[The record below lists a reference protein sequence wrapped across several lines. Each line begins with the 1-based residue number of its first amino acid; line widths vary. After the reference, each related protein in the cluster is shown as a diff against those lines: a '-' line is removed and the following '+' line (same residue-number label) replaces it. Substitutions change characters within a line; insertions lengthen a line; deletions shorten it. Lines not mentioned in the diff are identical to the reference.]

1 MRRLLFIFSLS
12 LLFGAILLSVI
23 GRDSGYVL
31 IAWGKTSI
39 EMSLWMAMII
49 FLASLYAIL
58 FLMKLVYSLRYWLAN
73 WKLGRQQ
80 KLTTKGWM
88 DYAEGEWHRAVNS
101 FLKAAPKA
109 GASFSNYLM
118 AARAAN
124 EMGDQNKAEEI
135 LQQAEQQAPK
145 AHIAINLTRAE
156 IQLQNRQWH
165 ECLTTLTYIRRKS
178 PRHRAMLMMLRTVYT
193 KLRQW
198 ENLQVLASD
207 MRRAK
212 VLDEHQL
219 AALER
224 EAIEH
229 LLIDAADDVGK
240 DSHPLQKLDAAWQRL
255 PKASQQSRAMILQ
268 YAKGLSAFG
277 AEAKAEELLRT
288 TIKELFNINDVSD
301 ELIALYGRIRGADP
315 SRQLATAEVW
325 SRSLPN
331 NAAILLALG
340 RLSLRNKTWEKAK
353 HYFENS
359 LRLDDSAETNLELG
373 RLLVAMNDIE
383 RGKKHLE
390 KGLRKNHILPVLPL
404 P

>member
-1 MRRLLFIFSLS
+1 MRRLLLIFSLS
-12 LLFGAILLSVI
+12 IFLGAVLLSII

-31 IAWGKTSI
+31 IALGKTSV
-39 EMSLWMAMII
+39 EMSLWMAVII
-49 FLASLYAIL
+49 FLASLYLIL

-73 WKLGRQQ
+73 WRLGRQQ

-124 EMGDQNKAEEI
+124 EMGDQAKAEDI
-135 LQQAEQQAPK
+135 LQQAEQTAPK

-156 IQLQNRQWH
+156 IQLQNRQWR
-165 ECLTTLTYIRRKS
+165 ECLTTLTQIRRKS

-198 ENLQVLASD
+198 ENLQTLASD
-207 MRRAK
+207 MLRAK
-212 VLDEHQL
+212 VLDEKQQADL
-219 AALER
+219 QR

-229 LLIDAADDVGK
+229 MLIDAADDVGK
-240 DSHPLQKLDAAWQRL
+240 DAHPLQKLDAAWQRL
-255 PKASQQSRAMILQ
+255 PKASQQSQSMILQ

-277 AEAKAEELLRT
+277 AEGKAEELLRLS
-288 TIKELFNINDVSD
+288 IKDNMSD
-301 ELIALYGRIRGADP
+301 ELIALYGCIRGNDVA
-315 SRQLATAEVW
+315 RQLATAEVW
-325 SRSLPN
+325 SRNLQN
-331 NAAILLALG
+331 NPVMSLALG
-340 RLSLRNKTWEKAK
+340 RLSLRNKSWEKAK
-353 HYFENS
+353 HYFEAC
-359 LRLDDSAETNLELG
+359 LRLGDNAEANMELG
-373 RLLVAMNDIE
+373 RLLIAMNDIE

-390 KGLRKNHILPVLPL
+390 KGLSKNHILPVLPL

>member
-1 MRRLLFIFSLS
+1 MDGGDYF
-12 LLFGAILLSVI
+12 
-23 GRDSGYVL
+23 
-31 IAWGKTSI
+31 
-39 EMSLWMAMII
+39 
-49 FLASLYAIL
+49 
-58 FLMKLVYSLRYWLAN
+58 WLAN
-73 WKLGRQQ
+73 WRLGRQQ

-124 EMGDQNKAEEI
+124 EMGDQAKAEEI
-135 LQQAEQQAPK
+135 LQQAEQTAPK

-156 IQLQNRQWH
+156 IQLQNRQWR
-165 ECLTTLTYIRRKS
+165 ECLTTLTHIRRKS

-198 ENLQVLASD
+198 ENLQTLASD
-207 MRRAK
+207 MLRAK
-212 VLDEHQL
+212 VLDEKQQADL
-219 AALER
+219 QR

-229 LLIDAADDVGK
+229 MLIDAADDLGK
-240 DSHPLQKLDAAWQRL
+240 DAHPLQKLDAAWQRL
-255 PKASQQSRAMILQ
+255 PKASQQSQAMILQ

-277 AEAKAEELLRT
+277 AEGKAEELLRLS
-288 TIKELFNINDVSD
+288 IKDNMSD
-301 ELIALYGRIRGADP
+301 ELIALYGRIRGNDV

-331 NAAILLALG
+331 NAVMLLALG
-340 RLSLRNKTWEKAK
+340 RLSLRNKAWEKAK
-353 HYFENS
+353 HYFES
-359 LRLDDSAETNLELG
+359 CLRLGDYAEANMELG
-373 RLLVAMNDIE
+373 RLLIAMNDIE

-390 KGLRKNHILPVLPL
+390 KGLSKNHILPVLPL